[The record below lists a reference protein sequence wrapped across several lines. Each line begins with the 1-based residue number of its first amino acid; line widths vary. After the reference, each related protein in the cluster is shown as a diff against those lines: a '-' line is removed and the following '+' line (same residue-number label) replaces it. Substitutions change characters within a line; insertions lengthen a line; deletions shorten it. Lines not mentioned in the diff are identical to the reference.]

1 MLIPGIVNYPK
12 GVLAIMYTLTLI
24 YLFFGVSIIADKFME
39 GIDASLPWSERKRL
53 MLMQKKSGSWG
64 DQTVIAPNPERVDPN
79 DPAEKVSRDGGGEEE
94 KMYQRK
100 EGSKEGKDGC
110 LDG

>member
-1 MLIPGIVNYPK
+1 
-12 GVLAIMYTLTLI
+12 MYTLTLI